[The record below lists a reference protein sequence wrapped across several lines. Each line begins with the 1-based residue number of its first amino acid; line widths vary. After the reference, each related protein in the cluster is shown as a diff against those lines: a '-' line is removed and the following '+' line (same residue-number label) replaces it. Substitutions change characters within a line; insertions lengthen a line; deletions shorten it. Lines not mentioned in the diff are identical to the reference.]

1 MKMSKKVV
9 LKTTMNKSSFM
20 VARALGC
27 SLLEVCLGD
36 YKYCKADDCKYVAI
50 LGSADFAECENLDL
64 SKLKYVK
71 GNLVL
76 NDSVNLTVGVEYVG
90 KNVFG
95 INAQNV
101 SLPNLKEAGEGI
113 YLRDATV
120 ASLQSLDNAKVL
132 YVDRKLVEKRSA
144 FVVARAKKLVDLSAE
159 K

>member
-9 LKTTMNKSSFM
+9 LKTAMNKSTFM

-27 SLLEVCLGD
+27 SFLEVCLGD
-36 YKYCKADDCKYVAI
+36 YKFNSVDECRYAAI
-50 LGSADFAECENLDL
+50 LGNADFSECENLDL

-76 NDSVNLTVGVEYVG
+76 NDSVNVNVGVEFVG
-90 KNVFG
+90 GNVFG

-101 SLPNLKEAGEGI
+101 NLPNLKEVGEGV

-120 ASLQSLDNAKVL
+120 ASLESLDNAKLL
-132 YVDRKLVEKRSA
+132 YVDKKLVEKRSA
-144 FVVARAKKLVDLSAE
+144 FVVARAKKLVDISAE

>member
-27 SLLEVCLGD
+27 SFLEVCLGD
-36 YKYCKADDCKYVAI
+36 YKYCKADDCKYAAI
-50 LGSADFAECENLDL
+50 LGNADFSECENLDL

-71 GNLVL
+71 GNLDL
-76 NDSVNLTVGVEYVG
+76 NDSVNLKIGVEYVG

-95 INAQNV
+95 INAQNLA
-101 SLPNLKEAGEGI
+101 LPNLKEVGEGI

-120 ASLQSLDNAKVL
+120 ESLESLEHAKML
-132 YVDRKLVEKRSA
+132 YVDKWFVQNRSA
-144 FVVARAKKLVDLSAE
+144 FVVARAKKLSDLKTE